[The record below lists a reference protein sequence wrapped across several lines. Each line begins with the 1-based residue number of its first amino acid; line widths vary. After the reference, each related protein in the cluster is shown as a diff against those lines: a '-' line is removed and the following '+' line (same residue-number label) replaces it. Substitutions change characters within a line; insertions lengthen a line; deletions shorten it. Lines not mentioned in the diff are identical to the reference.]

1 MYFSEAVVASRR
13 GTPARQPRCCT
24 RCAMGRWASE
34 LFSGKLSHSCCF
46 LFCSIQGEVWLDFE
60 LEALLSRSRKLR
72 RNPTHPKFEGPWA
85 WGVRILQSRAV
96 TAEEREPNA
105 IGEPLRFA
113 VLMEPCDRSQRVEDP
128 QCLLHPGQR
137 SRPTSSPSTPWR
149 VPAGL

>member
-60 LEALLSRSRKLR
+60 LEALISRSRKLP

-96 TAEEREPNA
+96 TAEEREP
-105 IGEPLRFA
+105 LRFA
-113 VLMEPCDRSQRVEDP
+113 VLMEPCDPSQSLEDP
-128 QCLLHPGQR
+128 QCLLLYRWQR